1 MVGKAFVAF
10 DSEAA
15 ATAAIASLNGRK
27 FGPNTV
33 RATFV
38 TESEFPATGAP
49 APASEPAA
57 TAAPAA
63 PGAP

>member
-1 MVGKAFVAF
+1 MRCEVPRPGVDGVDAAMVGKAFVAF

-38 TESEFPATGAP
+38 TDNEFPGAP
-49 APASEPAA
+49 APAS
-57 TAAPAA
+57 
-63 PGAP
+63 